1 MTKGKIGVAGI
12 VVLAILGSAVLANAA
27 ATQVSQVVYITR
39 SQVCGCIAK
48 SFHDADALVNQTFTG
63 PRQALLKR
71 IDYDTDRQA
80 AVPYIG
86 EYHLIQLPALLFLDA
101 QSHMLWMTLGEVA
114 KEDVAAKLTHFGG

>member
-1 MTKGKIGVAGI
+1 MTKGKIGIIGI
-12 VVLAILGSAVLANAA
+12 MVGAILGTAVLTYAE
-27 ATQVSQVVYITR
+27 ATKVDQVVYITR
-39 SQVCGCIAK
+39 SKACGCAVK
-48 SFHDADALVNQTFTG
+48 TVQAADALVNQTFTG

-101 QSHMLWMTLGEVA
+101 QSHMLWMAVGEVA
-114 KEDVAAKLTHFGG
+114 KEDVGAKLSQFGG